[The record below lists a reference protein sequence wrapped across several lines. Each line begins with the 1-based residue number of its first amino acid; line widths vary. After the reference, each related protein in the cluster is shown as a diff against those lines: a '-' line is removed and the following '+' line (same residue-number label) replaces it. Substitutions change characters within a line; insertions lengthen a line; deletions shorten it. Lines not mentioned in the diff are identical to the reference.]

1 MIKILILCTGNSC
14 RSQMAHGILDSLL
27 NKKATVFSAGVAPE
41 KVNPYAVSVMKMIG
55 IDISEYKSNHVS
67 EYSEFFFDYVF
78 TVCDSAKDKCPVH
91 FKARKIIHKS
101 FIDPASAKGTEDEI
115 LSVYTEV
122 RDKLSDYFINFFKT

>member
-67 EYSEFFFDYVF
+67 EYSEVFFDYVF

-91 FKARKIIHKS
+91 FKARKIIGLPQGAVKRY
-101 FIDPASAKGTEDEI
+101 FVFPAPYLDDNPAQGAIKVVI
-115 LSVYTEV
+115 
-122 RDKLSDYFINFFKT
+122 KYFVWK

>member
-78 TVCDSAKDKCPVH
+78 TVCDSAQDKCPIH
-91 FKARKIIHKS
+91 FKSRKIIHKS

-122 RDKLSDYFINFFKT
+122 RDKLSDYFINFFKI